1 MDLKIKMFSNSE
13 TLTLNALGKLKAGKL
28 NPKTFKLINAVVW
41 EVVDQL
47 EQTKEFK
54 KLNIKI
60 ND

>member
-1 MDLKIKMFSNSE
+1 MNSIKLFSNSE
-13 TLTLNALGKLKAGKL
+13 ILTLNALGKLKTGEL

-41 EVVDQL
+41 DVVNQL